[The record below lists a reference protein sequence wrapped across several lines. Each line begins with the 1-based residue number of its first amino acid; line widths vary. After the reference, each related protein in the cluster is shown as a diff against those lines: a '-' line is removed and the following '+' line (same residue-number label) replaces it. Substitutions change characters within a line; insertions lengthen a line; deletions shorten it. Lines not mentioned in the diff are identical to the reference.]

1 MVNIMTNN
9 VNNKFNIGVQ
19 KLGMT
24 SDNRHLYTMPD
35 PDSNKTIKISVSDKD
50 KDTFEKAVSNLN
62 ESGQEDFTP
71 EGLEKKRLKVIATT
85 FITSAIGLAIPG
97 YFTRNSK
104 TLIKVLSVVGGGVI
118 GALAGAIVG
127 FKHIVAPNTFK
138 NAQKVRE
145 TMKTLDIRKEK

>member
-1 MVNIMTNN
+1 MTNN

-50 KDTFEKAVSNLN
+50 KDTFEKAVSILN
-62 ESGQEDFTP
+62 ECGQNEFNP
-71 EGLEKKRLKVIATT
+71 EVLKKQRLKFSAIT

-104 TLIKVLSVVGGGVI
+104 TLTKVLSVVGGGVI
-118 GALAGAIVG
+118 GALVGAIVG
-127 FKHIVAPNTFK
+127 LKHIVAPNTFK